1 MRNVVILCG
10 LLLTPCVAAAQ
21 TQASEPASRLAW
33 TLSGLFSVQPDSD
46 KLQSGPYLDGSLGG
60 VAPGAAIAL
69 SVCRRRNAMLDFEVS
84 STQVISEMQD
94 GRLVTGSVP
103 LEGRH
108 RDTFLSILPG
118 YRVGTRFGAVEY
130 KVGLSLVLGQ
140 SSRGG
145 VPLEYDIAGKL
156 GVTGGIDW
164 SVGTGAIAAV
174 MGFKYSYVFRGDENY
189 YLGLGSH
196 VVRAAAGVR
205 LSLK

>member
-1 MRNVVILCG
+1 M
-10 LLLTPCVAAAQ
+10 ADW
-21 TQASEPASRLAW
+21 SSD
-33 TLSGLFSVQPDSD
+33 PD
-46 KLQSGPYLDGSLGG
+46 
-60 VAPGAAIAL
+60 
-69 SVCRRRNAMLDFEVS
+69 
-84 STQVISEMQD
+84 
-94 GRLVTGSVP
+94 P

-118 YRVGTRFGAVEY
+118 YRVGTTFGAVEY

-145 VPLEYDIAGKL
+145 VPLDYDISGRL

-164 SVGTGAIAAV
+164 SVGTGAVVGV

-196 VVRAAAGVR
+196 VVRVAAGLR
-205 LSLK
+205 LSPK